1 MSKEF
6 EEVVLKK
13 LDELAN
19 GIKDNSQRLANLK
32 EEQKYTNQR
41 LEKVEIGLK
50 ENREDVIELRKD
62 FIVLRKDFMVLSKD
76 FVDLRQRFTV
86 FDFEI
91 NRKIDTLFDSDTVN
105 KENIV
110 SLNVKNYNHDTRIS
124 NLENKDLSF
133 ANA

>member
-6 EEVVLKK
+6 EEIVLKK
-13 LDELAN
+13 LDNLETEV
-19 GIKDNSQRLANLK
+19 KDNSQRLENLETEVK
-32 EEQKYTNQR
+32 NNTRR
-41 LEKVEIGLK
+41 LGKLEI
-50 ENREDVIELRKD
+50 EVKD
-62 FIVLRKDFMVLSKD
+62 TGESLLE
-76 FVDLRQRFTV
+76 LRQRFTI

-133 ANA
+133 VKL